1 MQHRTAVAT
10 LRPLEGVSIDP
21 ACLALLREA
30 GGPSHVDRMIGES
43 LEDLALGLSR
53 LAGAYRSDRLDD
65 LSDEAVALGK
75 IAARIGLE
83 RMARV
88 AFTVAALAKGSDAV
102 ALSANLARL
111 MRLGNDA
118 LSAIWDLQDQIV

>member
-1 MQHRTAVAT
+1 MQQLNAVAM
-10 LRPLEGVSIDP
+10 LRPVEGVSIDP

-30 GGPSHVDRMIGES
+30 GGPGCGDRMIGES
-43 LEDLALGLSR
+43 LEELALGLSR
-53 LAGAYRSDRLDD
+53 VAGAYRHDRLDD
-65 LSDEAVALGK
+65 VSGECVAIGK
-75 IAARIGLE
+75 IAASIGLE
-83 RMARV
+83 RMGRV
-88 AFTVAALAKGSDAV
+88 AFTCAALAKGRDPV